1 MKFKTQLECMD
12 NECRAIMFGHF
23 LEGMKCVKCGGPTIE
38 RPYNPIKKQ
47 VEQDK
52 SRELTIQV
60 HADTTEALK
69 QMKEVTE
76 AANECVA
83 ALEKLEKVMGKFAGE
98 SKSIEVNPKIGL
110 VLDDKVI
117 GESIGQRIDEME
129 RIKVRMSPFYHD

>member
-1 MKFKTQLECMD
+1 
-12 NECRAIMFGHF
+12 
-23 LEGMKCVKCGGPTIE
+23 
-38 RPYNPIKKQ
+38 
-47 VEQDK
+47 
-52 SRELTIQV
+52 
-60 HADTTEALK
+60 
-69 QMKEVTE
+69 MKEVTE

-83 ALEKLEKVMGKFAGE
+83 ALEKLEMVMGKFAGE